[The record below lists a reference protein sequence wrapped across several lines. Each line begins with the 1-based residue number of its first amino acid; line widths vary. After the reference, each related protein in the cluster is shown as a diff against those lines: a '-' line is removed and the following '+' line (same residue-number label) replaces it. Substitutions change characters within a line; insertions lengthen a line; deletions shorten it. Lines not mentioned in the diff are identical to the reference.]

1 MTHPTPPPPDLGPPR
16 CDAAEITAM
25 LAAAAQPGS
34 HLLVHRAPDDVP
46 GPVEFVTASL
56 WSCSLWR
63 TPGWLDWTMSAV
75 TPDGR
80 TWSHGCQ
87 RHWDTTGDVIEPL
100 DGLTDRQRVALE
112 HRLVMAAEMPERE
125 PLSMD
130 QAVASILPAERTA
143 EPRPHY
149 QRRKK

>member
-1 MTHPTPPPPDLGPPR
+1 MTHHTPPPPNLGPPR

-75 TPDGR
+75 TPDGS

-87 RHWDTTGDVIEPL
+87 RHWDTTGEVIEPL

>member
-1 MTHPTPPPPDLGPPR
+1 
-16 CDAAEITAM
+16 M

-87 RHWDTTGDVIEPL
+87 RHWDTTGEVIEPL